1 MGDEQVVNEWLRSDQ
16 VMKEGGDISRPCLFD
31 GTPSPSDVCQVH
43 VYLFKALLGSKRS

>member
-1 MGDEQVVNEWLRSDQ
+1 MVNEWLRSDQ

-43 VYLFKALLGSKRS
+43 VHLYIILLGRRRS